1 MELMNFTLTEMFSV
15 LDYFNLIATTF
26 RHREKALIKECLY
39 LLSKTGDSN
48 AQFHSTNIPGIVT
61 GITDLD
67 PFLLAKNLRELSTR
81 DSRISILVEACPCI
95 FCCKFRFE

>member
-1 MELMNFTLTEMFSV
+1 M
-15 LDYFNLIATTF
+15 
-26 RHREKALIKECLY
+26 
-39 LLSKTGDSN
+39 
-48 AQFHSTNIPGIVT
+48 HSTNIPGIVT

-81 DSRISILVEACPCI
+81 DSNCPCI